1 MGNKDE
7 NIILQ
12 VRMSDSVK
20 KGRINGNTEQ
30 GMIKID
36 NKDLCWQIVILTIFI
51 YCHFYHINHGPTMV
65 KDQVDKD

>member
-30 GMIKID
+30 GIIKID
-36 NKDLCWQIVILTIFI
+36 NKA
-51 YCHFYHINHGPTMV
+51 
-65 KDQVDKD
+65 